1 MHFNSSSWC
10 GRIYSNKMLS
20 LSQYHAK
27 AATKINFSKKEK
39 KINFFFFSSAVEQA
53 TGALMVTE
61 AVSKLR
67 SVNPEYFPGKLK
79 HSSHPSRAG

>member
-1 MHFNSSSWC
+1 
-10 GRIYSNKMLS
+10 MLS

-27 AATKINFSKKEK
+27 AATKIHFSKKEK
-39 KINFFFFSSAVEQA
+39 KINFFFFFSSAVEQA
-53 TGALMVTE
+53 TGALMVIE